1 MIETIIA
8 TLIAMIH
15 AQDVRTMCGPE
26 PKDECLTWMAQCMDA
41 GTAMSIPY
49 DALLENCSESIPWR
63 YFPK

>member
-26 PKDECLTWMAQCMDA
+26 PMDECLTWMAQCVDA
-41 GTAMSIPY
+41 GTTLGFEYGAV
-49 DALLENCSESIPWR
+49 LENCSESIDPALVR
-63 YFPK
+63 